1 MIIHWYCLDDF
12 ISDFLAVRDNFSRE
26 GLTLLFEYYDSIG
39 EPIEFDPIAMCC
51 DWSEYSDP
59 LEALEEVGGLDEFE
73 SLEAFYLTLTY
84 EGSTPAEALE
94 EVLGTSVLW
103 DGDKCFLIFYGG
115 AIL

>member
-1 MIIHWYCLDDF
+1 MIIYQYNLDTF
-12 ISDFLAVRDNFSRE
+12 ISDFLAVRDNFTRE
-26 GLTLLFEYYDSIG
+26 ALTLLFDYYDTIG
-39 EPIEFDPIAMCC
+39 EPVAFDYVAMCC

-94 EVLGTSVLW
+94 EVLGRSVLW
-103 DGDKCFLIFYGG
+103 NGETCFLVGV
-115 AIL
+115 